1 MALKA
6 TLHLTDANV
15 TYSIVECEYE
25 ITQPVNADGQPNG
38 GVKAGRIIVTI
49 VSPEKAQVL
58 HEWMLNDNK
67 QHDGFI
73 EMDVNYNRF
82 GPNSSRCIEFRNTYC
97 VGLYEYFN
105 NQTSNMAT
113 MRLTL
118 YAEYIAF
125 LVGRTA
131 FAVGYDNLSKEA
143 FGPAS

>member
-6 TLHLTDANV
+6 TLHLVDANMK
-15 TYSIVECEYE
+15 YSIVECEYE

-38 GVKAGRIIVTI
+38 GVKAGRIVVTI

-58 HEWMLNDNK
+58 QEWMLNDNK
-67 QHDGFI
+67 QHDGYI

-82 GPNSSRCIEFRNTYC
+82 GPNSCRYIEFKNTYC

-118 YAEYIAF
+118 YAEFIAF
-125 LVGRTA
+125 LNSRNGY
-131 FAVGYDNLSKEA
+131 AVGYNNLAKEA

>member
-6 TLHLTDANV
+6 TLHLNDANV
-15 TYSIVECEYE
+15 NYSIVECEYE

-58 HEWMLNDNK
+58 HEWMLDDYK
-67 QHDGFI
+67 QHDGSI
-73 EMDVNYNRF
+73 EMDVNYNHF
-82 GPNSSRCIEFRNTYC
+82 GPNSVRRIGFINAYC

-105 NQTSNMAT
+105 NQSSNMAT

-118 YAEYIAF
+118 YSESIMFYIGHTN
-125 LVGRTA
+125 LS
-131 FAVGYDNLSKEA
+131 VGYNNLIKKADLLGS
-143 FGPAS
+143 